1 MIYIDY
7 ANTNVNSSLSLFKE
21 YLRVLNESKSNGTYE
36 FRSTQL
42 ASVYHATKN
51 LLQQDLGCTLTE
63 FDVLI
68 ESLNG
73 IVKLTH
79 KSEFSVDRDI
89 TIRFNSEDVKHP
101 ESMCAPVESIKSFKV
116 VYK

>member
-1 MIYIDY
+1 MTYLGY

-21 YLRVLNESKSNGTYE
+21 YLKVFNESKFDGIYT
-36 FRSTQL
+36 FRITPL
-42 ASVYHATKN
+42 ASVYHGAKN
-51 LLQQDLGCTLTE
+51 LLQQDLERTLTE
-63 FDVLI
+63 YDVLI
-68 ESLNG
+68 ESMNR

-79 KSEFSVDRDI
+79 KSEFSVDRNI
-89 TIRFNSEDVKHP
+89 TIRFNSEDVEHP